1 MVNSSDSSYAERLM
15 ETALQSLSAGVDV
28 EKTSGTVSDCL
39 DALAAQAK
47 ALKAAAYSANKRVKC
62 PECSHRF
69 EVQGLGAPELA
80 KAMAHTAKV
89 VDETARLVQF
99 TSGRPD
105 SRPGMAG
112 MVGVDWLQCL
122 TDEQFHK
129 VEAWVE
135 ENTREEENER
145 TSRVSEKE

>member
-28 EKTSGTVSDCL
+28 EKASGTVSDCL
-39 DALAAQAK
+39 EALGAQAK

-105 SRPGMAG
+105 SRPGM
-112 MVGVDWLQCL
+112 VGADWITLLTNEELAMLQQRA
-122 TDEQFHK
+122 EQQLR
-129 VEAWVE
+129 ADAP
-135 ENTREEENER
+135 ER
-145 TSRVSEKE
+145 TSEHHG